1 MNNETKVL
9 NTLKNHKKSTIEG
22 IVNLTNLHKITV
34 LKCLINLQKQ
44 DKVMIYKATVKNEY
58 LDEYHLAAR
67 LKLTKYV
74 NINLFD

>member
-9 NTLKNHKKSTIEG
+9 NALKNHKKSTIEE
-22 IVNLTNLHKITV
+22 IVKLTNLHKITV

-44 DKVMIYKATVKNEY
+44 DKVRIYKPIVINGY